1 MHLYKNKK
9 IILYIFFFLLFGTI
23 NNTNLF
29 KLNSL
34 DVTKLEISGLEDKD
48 RLSFEQKI
56 NNLNFDNIFLLKKEN
71 FNKIINSYNI
81 IEDIYIF
88 KKYPSTLE
96 IKINKTN
103 YLANILIDENF
114 FFLGSNGKLIKSDR
128 FDKNLPNLF
137 GLSSYNN
144 FLKIKQKIDESKII
158 YKNIK
163 NFFYFPVGRWDIELN
178 NGILLKLPVE
188 DVIFALDY
196 SFEIME
202 LKNFD
207 TIKVIDL
214 RIPNQIII
222 E

>member
-71 FNKIINSYNI
+71 FNEIINSYNI

-103 YLANILIDENF
+103 YLANILIDEKF
-114 FFLGSNGKLIKSDR
+114 FFLGSNGKLIKSDQ

>member
-1 MHLYKNKK
+1 M
-9 IILYIFFFLLFGTI
+9 
-23 NNTNLF
+23 
-29 KLNSL
+29 
-34 DVTKLEISGLEDKD
+34 
-48 RLSFEQKI
+48 
-56 NNLNFDNIFLLKKEN
+56 
-71 FNKIINSYNI
+71 
-81 IEDIYIF
+81 
-88 KKYPSTLE
+88 
-96 IKINKTN
+96 
-103 YLANILIDENF
+103 
-114 FFLGSNGKLIKSDR
+114 
-128 FDKNLPNLF
+128 
-137 GLSSYNN
+137 SSYKN

-178 NGILLKLPVE
+178 DGILLKLPVE